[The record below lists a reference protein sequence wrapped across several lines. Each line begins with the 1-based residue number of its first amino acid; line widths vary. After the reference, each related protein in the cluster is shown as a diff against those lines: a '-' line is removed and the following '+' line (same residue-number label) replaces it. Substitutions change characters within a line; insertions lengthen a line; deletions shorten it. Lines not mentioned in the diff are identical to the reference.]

1 MGMMLRRRGIDKK
14 NLTTKE
20 VLHSEPETK
29 ATESVKDE
37 KPMTVK
43 RGRPTTKK

>member
-1 MGMMLRRRGIDKK
+1 MGMMLRRRGMDKK
-14 NLTTKE
+14 SLTTKE

-37 KPMTVK
+37 NPKTIK
-43 RGRPTTKK
+43 RGRPTK